1 MIAYAITDPSTLDF
15 NSLQRDLERFSRKAS
30 MIVYRD
36 KLGDKSDVNMR
47 AVDFVQ
53 AAKGFAFKKVFI
65 HGDHVLANIAEADG
79 VHLTSLQLG
88 EIPTAKAKD
97 LFVVVSTHTL
107 EELKKAELLGADMAT
122 FSPIFETPNKGLPV
136 GLEVLE
142 NMTSQV
148 TIPILALGGIVTE
161 EQVAACER
169 SGATGFAS
177 IRYFAG

>member
-15 NSLQRDLERFSRKAS
+15 NTLDRDLERFSKKAS

-36 KLGDKSDVNMR
+36 KKSACHS

-53 AAKGFAFKKVFI
+53 VAKDFGFKKVII
-65 HGDHVLANIAEADG
+65 HGNYSLANNAGADG
-79 VHLTSLQLG
+79 VHLTSQQLG
-88 EIPTAKAKD
+88 EIPAAKAKG

-107 EELKKAELLGADMAT
+107 EELKKAEDLGADMAT
-122 FSPIFETPNKGLPV
+122 FSPVFETPGKGLPV

-142 NMTSQV
+142 NMISQV

-169 SGATGFAS
+169 SGAIGFAS